1 MLCERD
7 VLDAFGFGMFELCA
21 IFAFSLDLKR
31 FKSNFDFGSL
41 KAEAVV

>member
-1 MLCERD
+1 MLCKRD
-7 VLDAFGFGMFELCA
+7 VLDAFGFGMFQLCA

-31 FKSNFDFGSL
+31 FKSISDFGSL